1 MTPIL
6 ILCSP
11 SNSDNHPLIKCI
23 SNASTAPVS
32 GGGNSLGTHD
42 NDLMRQISLPL
53 KYEDIYNMDLYLN
66 ARKRK

>member
-1 MTPIL
+1 ML
-6 ILCSP
+6 QL
-11 SNSDNHPLIKCI
+11 HLFQ
-23 SNASTAPVS
+23 
-32 GGGNSLGTHD
+32 GGNSLGTHD